1 MKIIAHRCG
10 TNPGVPENS
19 VASARRSLELGADV
33 IELDIRYSR
42 DGVPTVVHDADFGRL
57 CGVGKKVADFTS
69 AELARL
75 RYRGYPDAGP
85 LPFSAFTSA
94 GVAPLL
100 IDFKLGAAD
109 VRRFIPALSAADY
122 LDKVVL
128 GVRSVDTLEAA
139 RSAARVRTLAF
150 MRERGELQAFVA
162 AGVDIIRLWD
172 AWLDAAAVD
181 EVRAAG
187 RQVWVMSGGQR
198 EGGVGITTRERVV
211 EYFDLKVDG
220 FLLNDVAFGV
230 GVARSRG

>member
-19 VASARRSLELGADV
+19 VVSARRSLELGADV

-57 CGVGKKVADFTS
+57 CGVGKKVADLTS

-75 RYRGYPDAGP
+75 RYREHPDAGP

-94 GVAPLL
+94 GLAPLL

-109 VRRFIPALSAADY
+109 VRRFVPVLSAAGY

-139 RSAARVRTLAF
+139 RSVARVRTLAF
-150 MRERGELQAFVA
+150 MRERSELQAFVA
-162 AGVDIIRLWD
+162 AGVDIVRLWD
-172 AWLDAAAVD
+172 AWLDAAAVA

-187 RQVWVMSGGQR
+187 RQVWVMSGGQS
-198 EGGVGITTRERVV
+198 EGGVGITTPQRVA
-211 EYFDLKVDG
+211 EYFDFKVDG
-220 FLLNDVAFGV
+220 FLLNDVALGV
-230 GVARSRG
+230 GVARSRR